1 MGATKEKKSEY
12 FTRLRN
18 YLEEYKSIFI
28 VTVDNVSSNQLHQI
42 RQSLR
47 GEAKLLMGKNTMVRR
62 AIRDFM
68 DELPQFERL
77 LPYVRGNV
85 GFVFT
90 NADLKYVREKIVS
103 NRLLAP
109 ARAGA
114 IAPLDVFIPA
124 GNTGMGPEKT
134 NFFQAIGISTKI
146 SRGTIDIVSDVHI
159 CHAGTKVGP
168 SEATLLNML
177 NISPFTYG
185 MSVAQV
191 FDNGQIFSPD
201 ILDITEDTLISHF
214 LSAVTT
220 VASIS
225 LATGYPTLVSAMHSL
240 VNSYKNVLGV
250 SIATDYTFPGSE
262 QIKAYIADP
271 SAFASA
277 APAAT
282 AEPSGSAKKEEKP
295 AEEEEESDDDMAFG
309 LFD

>member
-1 MGATKEKKSEY
+1 
-12 FTRLRN
+12 
-18 YLEEYKSIFI
+18 
-28 VTVDNVSSNQLHQI
+28 
-42 RQSLR
+42 
-47 GEAKLLMGKNTMVRR
+47 MVRR

-90 NADLKYVREKIVS
+90 NGDLKVIREKIVS

-109 ARAGA
+109 ARSGA
-114 IAPLDVFIPA
+114 IAPLDVYIPP

-134 NFFQAIGISTKI
+134 NFFQALGISTKI
-146 SRGTIDIVSDVHI
+146 SRGTIEIISQVHI
-159 CHAGTKVGP
+159 CQAGNKVGP

-185 MSVAQV
+185 MTVEQIFDSGQV
-191 FDNGQIFSPD
+191 FNPA

-220 VASIS
+220 IASIS
-225 LATGYPTLVSAMHSL
+225 LATGYPTLVSVMHSL

-250 SIATDYTFPGSE
+250 SIATDYTFDGSE
-262 QIKAYIADP
+262 QIKGYLANP
-271 SAFASA
+271 SAFAMA
-277 APAAT
+277 APAAA
-282 AEPSGSAKKEEKP
+282 AEPFGSAKPEDKP
-295 AEEEEESDDDMAFG
+295 AEEEEESDEDMAFG